1 MATLQKVGDKAQCPI
16 YMPKMRIGRAPD
28 NEIIIEDDAVS
39 GYHAVIHLTK
49 AQSKEGNETE
59 TYIIE
64 DLGSTNKTFVNNKE
78 ITSHQLVEGDVIR
91 LGRTR
96 LKFSAKNYVPPKDDF
111 QKTQK
116 LSGNRLSN
124 FFFPK

>member
-49 AQSKEGNETE
+49 ATE
-59 TYIIE
+59 NDKVEKYVIE
-64 DLGSTNKTFVNNKE
+64 DLGSTNKTYVNNKE
-78 ITSHQLVEGDVIR
+78 ISSHELAEGDVIR

-96 LKFSAKNYVPPKDDF
+96 LKFSAKSYVPPQEDF

-116 LSGNRLSN
+116 LSGNKISN

>member
-49 AQSKEGNETE
+49 SAEKDNAEK
-59 TYIIE
+59 YVIE
-64 DLGSTNKTFVNNKE
+64 DLGSTNKTYVNNKE
-78 ITSHQLVEGDVIR
+78 ISSHELAEGDVIR

-96 LKFSAKNYVPPKDDF
+96 LKFSAKTYASPQEDF

-116 LSGNRLSN
+116 LSGNKISN

>member
-16 YMPKMRIGRAPD
+16 YMPKMRIGRAAD

-39 GYHAVIHLTK
+39 GYHAVIHLT
-49 AQSKEGNETE
+49 QSADSDNAEK
-59 TYIIE
+59 YVIE
-64 DLGSTNKTFVNNKE
+64 DLGSTNKTYVNNKE
-78 ITSHQLVEGDVIR
+78 ISSHELIEGDVIR

-96 LKFSAKNYVPPKDDF
+96 LKFSAKSYMPPQENF
-111 QKTQK
+111 LKTQK
-116 LSGNRLSN
+116 LGGNKISN

>member
-28 NEIIIEDDAVS
+28 NEIIIEDDSVS

-49 AQSKEGNETE
+49 PTETE
-59 TYIIE
+59 GEEKFVIE
-64 DLGSTNKTFVNNKE
+64 DLGSTNKTYVNNKE
-78 ITSHQLVEGDVIR
+78 ISSHELVEGDVIR

-96 LKFSAKNYVPPKDDF
+96 LKFSAKSYVAPQEDF

-116 LSGNRLSN
+116 LSGNRISN